1 MNLIQKIKTEV
12 DKEEG
17 YKPSL
22 FVSKVRAIQKDWF
35 REIRPFLE
43 THYELDYNLNLDDV
57 FAFHNPYN
65 NYEVP
70 MYQIY
75 VLKSQKNKYIFFKQE
90 PVIIARIRLVGLFYK
105 SAKPIFEATCSES
118 MIVHHLLKEANFQV
132 ELKDYIKSSIEEF
145 ICNV

>member
-1 MNLIQKIKTEV
+1 MNLMQKIKTEV

-22 FVSKVRAIQKDWF
+22 FVSKVREIQEKWF
-35 REIRPFLE
+35 KEVQLILE
-43 THYELDYNLNLDDV
+43 KHYAVDFNLNLDDV

-75 VLKSQKNKYIFFKQE
+75 VLKPQKNRYIFFKQ
-90 PVIIARIRLVGLFYK
+90 
-105 SAKPIFEATCSES
+105 KPIIITR
-118 MIVHHLLKEANFQV
+118 I
-132 ELKDYIKSSIEEF
+132 
-145 ICNV
+145 